1 LDEDVEEEV
10 DFEEYRLPEL
20 DKNKGKKPA
29 EKKQE
34 PKPKEQA
41 GEEVE
46 ATEALKPDSG
56 ENVAVEGIEAE
67 PVKGEAEKESEA
79 GQEPQGKKGNEIPEL
94 SEKELSEVLE
104 EKKATKQVED
114 KESKTPQGTQ
124 SEENKEPDSSPDLGQ
139 GGKGK
144 GVTLAEKKEERVQP
158 ALIERISTG
167 IDGLDELVGG
177 GFPANSLVLV
187 KGCAGAGKSIFGMN
201 FLMEGINK
209 GEKACYFSLEE
220 PVEETIRQMSIF
232 GWNLE
237 SLESEGKLA
246 LKQPELYEFDEL
258 LTLIEETVKGMKAKR
273 LVFDSIS
280 VLGLYFQ
287 DDFKLRRALIGF
299 ERMIKRLGCT
309 AVVLSESC
317 AGFERDSCGV
327 EEFVADGV
335 IKLGMV
341 EKESVFQRTLSVFK
355 MRATGHSLR
364 VHPFQIEPGK
374 GIVVYPGEKVSG
386 RF

>member
-20 DKNKGKKPA
+20 DKNKDKKPA

-34 PKPKEQA
+34 PKPGGQA
-41 GEEVE
+41 GKE
-46 ATEALKPDSG
+46 ADDTKAHKPNSG
-56 ENVAVEGIEAE
+56 DNAVEGIKPE
-67 PVKGEAEKESEA
+67 PVEEKTGKESEA
-79 GQEPQGKKGNEIPEL
+79 EQKPQGMTAGEEIPEL

-104 EKKATKQVED
+104 EKKTTSQA
-114 KESKTPQGTQ
+114 
-124 SEENKEPDSSPDLGQ
+124 ENKENKGARKAAKEPDNVPGSEQ
-139 GGKGK
+139 EREGK
-144 GVTLAEKKEERVQP
+144 GVTPAEKKEERIQP

-167 IDGLDELVGG
+167 IDGLDELVEG

-201 FLMEGINK
+201 FLMEGIGK

-220 PVEETIRQMSIF
+220 PVEETIRQMSVF

-299 ERMIKRLGCT
+299 ERTIKRLGCT

-335 IKLGMV
+335 IKLGLV

-355 MRATGHSLR
+355 MRATSHSLR

-386 RF
+386 SF